1 MLTLLKSAE
10 ATAKIK
16 ILTMGLVAGKRKS
29 MSFKMNSYYQQS
41 AKNVSKSILPR
52 HIGGEKSHFHI
63 YTQNRYLLISLA
75 QGQHTQANTS
85 NIVIPT

>member
-16 ILTMGLVAGKRKS
+16 ILTMGLVAAKRKS
-29 MSFKMNSYYQQS
+29 MIFKMNSYYQQS
-41 AKNVSKSILPR
+41 AKNMSKSILPR
-52 HIGGEKSHFHI
+52 HMGGGHFHT

-75 QGQHTQANTS
+75 QGQHTLANTS
-85 NIVIPT
+85 NIVMPT